1 MAEGVAGQPDV
12 AALEQKLAPLS
23 HGDMA
28 LRVLKEAMDGMSVGA
43 RQRFLN
49 EHLLRA
55 PIYHEDVVAVMPQ
68 PPDVFHVLQ
77 GDVVRTDAAYVLDQ
91 RQVGNPSYVIATST
105 CDLVPERRVTAM
117 LLRVE
122 PKRPGDFSDPS
133 KLKNVLSSL
142 VRFKSTQYLYLPPLD
157 DDDDD
162 VLFNVV
168 HLDEQAQCANRDLLT
183 VERRASM
190 TLIGWRVYGALLR
203 TLQVRE
209 TTEEITLR
217 TLVL

>member
-1 MAEGVAGQPDV
+1 MLVTVSETMNVREGLTLWAKP
-12 AALEQKLAPLS
+12 
-23 HGDMA
+23 
-28 LRVLKEAMDGMSVGA
+28 
-43 RQRFLN
+43 
-49 EHLLRA
+49 
-55 PIYHEDVVAVMPQ
+55 
-68 PPDVFHVLQ
+68 
-77 GDVVRTDAAYVLDQ
+77 
-91 RQVGNPSYVIATST
+91 
-105 CDLVPERRVTAM
+105 
-117 LLRVE
+117 
-122 PKRPGDFSDPS
+122 
-133 KLKNVLSSL
+133 
-142 VRFKSTQYLYLPPLD
+142 LPPLE

-209 TTEEITLR
+209 TAEEIAFR

>member
-1 MAEGVAGQPDV
+1 MAKSVAGQPDV
-12 AALEQKLAPLS
+12 AALEQQLAPLS

-43 RQRFLN
+43 RQGFLN
-49 EHLLRA
+49 EYLLRS
-55 PIYHEDVVAVMPQ
+55 PIYHEDVAAVMPQ
-68 PPDVFHVLQ
+68 PPDIFHVLQ
-77 GDVVRTDAAYVLDQ
+77 GDVIRTDAAYMLDQ

-122 PKRPGDFSDPS
+122 PKRPSDFADSAR
-133 KLKNVLSSL
+133 LKNVLSNL
-142 VRFKSTQYLYLPPLD
+142 VRFKSTQYLYLPPLED
-157 DDDDD
+157 DADD

-168 HLDEQAQCANRDLLT
+168 HLDEQAQCANRDLLA

-209 TTEEITLR
+209 TAEEVTLR

>member
-1 MAEGVAGQPDV
+1 MVKSVAGQPDV
-12 AALEQKLAPLS
+12 AALEQKLALLS

-43 RQRFLN
+43 RQSFLN

-77 GDVVRTDAAYVLDQ
+77 GDVIRTDAAYMLDQ
-91 RQVGNPSYVIATST
+91 RQIGNPSYVIATST

-122 PKRPGDFSDPS
+122 PKRPRDYADPA
-133 KLKNVLSSL
+133 KLKNDLSNL
-142 VRFKSTQYLYLPPLD
+142 VRFKSTQYLYLPPLE

-209 TTEEITLR
+209 TAEEIAFR